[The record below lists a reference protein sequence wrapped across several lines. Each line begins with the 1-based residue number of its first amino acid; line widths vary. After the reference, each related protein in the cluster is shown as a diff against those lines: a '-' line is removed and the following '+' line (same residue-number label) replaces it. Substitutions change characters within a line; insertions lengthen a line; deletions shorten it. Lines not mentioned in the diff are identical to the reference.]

1 MNEEFLRQIK
11 KKLIDMDKSFTWLAE
26 QLGYTRGQSLRVA
39 IKLGRKKAIQKVEE
53 FLEIKAS

>member
-26 QLGYTRGQSLRVA
+26 QVGYTRGQNLRTA
-39 IKLGRKKAIQKVEE
+39 IKLDRKKAIKKVED